1 MPVFLAGTDGQL
13 LVRKDTKIGSFPFNV
28 ILNFGVLRVSA

>member
-1 MPVFLAGTDGQL
+1 MPVFLACTDGQL
-13 LVRKDTKIGSFPFNV
+13 LVRKDAKTGSFSFNV